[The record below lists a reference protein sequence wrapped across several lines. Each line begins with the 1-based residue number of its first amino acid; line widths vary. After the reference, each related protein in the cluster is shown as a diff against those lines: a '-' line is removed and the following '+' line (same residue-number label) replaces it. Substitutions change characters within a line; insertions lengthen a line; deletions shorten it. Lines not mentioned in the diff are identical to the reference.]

1 MNIERDGKTTGRFPK
16 YQLIVDG
23 VDVGQV
29 KRKVTK
35 GRDGNLGRSQP
46 SYDVWGI
53 KGTEC
58 STQEEAE
65 KLLTERAV
73 SFGYIGGA
81 A

>member
-1 MNIERDGKTTGRFPK
+1 MNIERNGKITGRFPK
-16 YQLIVDG
+16 YRLMIDG

-29 KRKVTK
+29 TRKLTK
-35 GRDGNLGRSQP
+35 GRDGNCGRSQT
-46 SYDVWGI
+46 SYDVWAI

-58 STQEEAE
+58 FTQEEAE

-73 SFGYIGGA
+73 RFGYIGGA

>member
-29 KRKVTK
+29 TRKVTK
-35 GRDGNLGRSQP
+35 GRDGNFGRSQP
-46 SYDVWGI
+46 SYDVWAI

-58 STQEEAE
+58 PTQEDAE

-73 SFGYIGGA
+73 RFGYIGGA